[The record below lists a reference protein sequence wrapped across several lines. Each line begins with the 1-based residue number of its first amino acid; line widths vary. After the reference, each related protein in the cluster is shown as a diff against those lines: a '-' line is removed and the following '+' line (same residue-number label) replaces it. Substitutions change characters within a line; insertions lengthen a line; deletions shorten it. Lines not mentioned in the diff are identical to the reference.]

1 MSDPGTPPEE
11 PLIDAEGTD
20 PDMPST
26 DDEPR
31 GGDRDEDPDH
41 DGKDFDLSGLP

>member
-31 GGDRDEDPDH
+31 GDSEHDDPDH
-41 DGKDFDLSGLP
+41 DGKDFFLSDLP